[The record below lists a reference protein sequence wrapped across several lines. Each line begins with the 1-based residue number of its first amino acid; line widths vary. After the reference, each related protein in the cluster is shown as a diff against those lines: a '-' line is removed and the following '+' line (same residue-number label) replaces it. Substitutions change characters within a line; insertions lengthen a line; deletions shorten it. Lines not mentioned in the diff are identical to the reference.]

1 MPTKT
6 MKVNRAPVM
15 TLWAA
20 VVAERLGHD
29 PDAALTLGKAVA
41 GLNAHA
47 KGRRLGIYEEPP
59 DQPEE
64 TAAHQHPPGDRQFV
78 TVLGRAVPVVQTD
91 QGVRA
96 TVKGQPVEPVTVRR
110 YLERAFGRDLI
121 AVQAALEALAQ
132 AYPSDQLAAHAYALY
147 EQFRPAVP
155 EGTKGW
161 GAKGDLHLDAIR
173 TLAKKGR
180 GSAGSTARPAARDR
194 TNLSTS

>member
-1 MPTKT
+1 MSPQTIQ
-6 MKVNRAPVM
+6 VNRAPVM

-41 GLNAHA
+41 GLNAQA
-47 KGRRLGIYEEPP
+47 KGRRLGLYEESP

-64 TAAHQHPPGDRQFV
+64 TAQRRRSTGDRQLV
-78 TVLGRAVPVVQTD
+78 TVLGRAVPVVQTS

-96 TVKGQPVEPVTVRR
+96 TVKGQPVDPASVRR
-110 YLERAFGRDLI
+110 YLERAFGRDFA
-121 AVQAALEALAQ
+121 AVRLALEALAK
-132 AYPSDQLAAHAYALY
+132 AYPPDQLAARAYTLY

-161 GAKGDLHLDAIR
+161 GAKGDLRLDAIR
-173 TLAKKGR
+173 ALVKKGR
-180 GSAGSTARPAARDR
+180 G
-194 TNLSTS
+194 

>member
-6 MKVNRAPVM
+6 IQVNRAPVM

-41 GLNAHA
+41 GLNAQA

-59 DQPEE
+59 DQSDE
-64 TAAHQHPPGDRQFV
+64 TTSRRRPTGGPPLV
-78 TVLGRAVPVVQTD
+78 TVLGRPVPTVQTS

-96 TVKGQPVEPVTVRR
+96 TINRQPIDPDSVRR
-110 YLERAFGRDLI
+110 YLARAFGRELA
-121 AVQAALEALAQ
+121 AVKAALEALAQ
-132 AYPSDQLAAHAYALY
+132 AYPPDQLAPRAYALY

-155 EGTKGW
+155 EGKKGW
-161 GAKGDLHLDAIR
+161 GAKGDLRLDAIR
-173 TLAKKGR
+173 ALAR
-180 GSAGSTARPAARDR
+180 QDYA
-194 TNLSTS
+194 

>member
-1 MPTKT
+1 MPSKT
-6 MKVNRAPVM
+6 IKVNRAPVM

-20 VVAERLGHD
+20 VVAERLGHA

-41 GLNAHA
+41 GLNARA

-59 DQPEE
+59 DQTDEP
-64 TAAHQHPPGDRQFV
+64 AARRHPPGDRQFV

-121 AVQAALEALAQ
+121 AVQAALETLAQ
-132 AYPSDQLAAHAYALY
+132 AYPPDQLAARAYALY
-147 EQFRPAVP
+147 EQFRPAVR

-161 GAKGDLHLDAIR
+161 GAKGDLRLDAIR
-173 TLAKKGR
+173 ALARKDHG
-180 GSAGSTARPAARDR
+180 
-194 TNLSTS
+194 

>member
-6 MKVNRAPVM
+6 IRVNRAPVM

-41 GLNAHA
+41 GLNAQA
-47 KGRRLGIYEEPP
+47 KGRRLGIYEEPL

-64 TAAHQHPPGDRQFV
+64 AAQRRRPTGDQRLV
-78 TVLGRAVPVVQTD
+78 TVLGRAVPIVQTS

-96 TVKGQPVEPVTVRR
+96 TIKGQPVDPGRVRR
-110 YLERAFGRDLI
+110 YLARAFGRDL
-121 AVQAALEALAQ
+121 ADVQAALEALAQ
-132 AYPSDQLAAHAYALY
+132 AYPPDHLAARAYALY

-155 EGTKGW
+155 EGTKG
-161 GAKGDLHLDAIR
+161 
-173 TLAKKGR
+173 
-180 GSAGSTARPAARDR
+180 
-194 TNLSTS
+194 